1 LTLETSM
8 KIKFEVELD
17 TEKQRDMELVD
28 DIIYQLQDVRD
39 LLEDYQE
46 NLNKVNTQKKT
57 NNRRK

>member
-17 TEKQRDMELVD
+17 TEKQKDMELVD

-46 NLNKVNTQKKT
+46 NLNKQQTKKT
-57 NNRRK
+57 NTRRK

>member
-1 LTLETSM
+1 M
-8 KIKFEVELD
+8 KIKFEVEVD

-28 DIIYQLQDVRD
+28 EIIFQLQDVRD
-39 LLEDYQE
+39 LLDEYQE